1 MRYPVGYQAR
11 EGFIKC
17 AVNFPD
23 QLFLDIISQA
33 RREGKE
39 FSEMVIELV
48 KVGKFDLEESDALEV
63 GR

>member
-1 MRYPVGYQAR
+1 MRYPVGYQTR

-33 RREGKE
+33 RREE
-39 FSEMVIELV
+39 RFSED
-48 KVGKFDLEESDALEV
+48 GH
-63 GR
+63 